1 MRVLFVTTRLPHL
14 PCHDAARLA
23 ASHLVDHL
31 AGRHV
36 LAVVAA
42 TGGGDTPAQRGWL
55 TSRAARV
62 ETVSGAPWRR
72 AWSGRPA
79 DGLDALAATARRVA
93 ADFAPDVIHLEGAV
107 LAPLARAAG
116 APTVLA
122 CHESATL
129 RARDVRRAGGS
140 AWRRLAARVDER
152 VETAWAREWF
162 GAATACVV
170 DSEDDR
176 QALAEHVPFER
187 IDVVPA
193 GIDDVKH
200 AYRRSSE
207 AWRLVFTGDLDAPRD
222 VEAARRLA
230 GVILPRLRREVP
242 RAELLVAGT
251 DGAAGVTRTLGAL
264 PGVRVTG
271 SLVDLRASVWGAGVY
286 VSPLEAGFGRKAR
299 LLEPMALGTPVV
311 TSRASLSGLPDVLP
325 GHHVLTAESDD
336 EFADA
341 IRLLMHEPVVANT
354 IARNARDLVERRFTW
369 RTVAQRYEA
378 LYARLRPA
386 RAVEAAA

>member
-107 LAPLARAAG
+107 LAPLTRAAG

-129 RARDVRRAGGS
+129 RARDVRRGGARGRICWWRAPGARPGSRARWGRCPAS
-140 AWRRLAARVDER
+140 ASPAAWGPPAP
-152 VETAWAREWF
+152 AW
-162 GAATACVV
+162 GA
-170 DSEDDR
+170 
-176 QALAEHVPFER
+176 
-187 IDVVPA
+187 
-193 GIDDVKH
+193 
-200 AYRRSSE
+200 
-207 AWRLVFTGDLDAPRD
+207 
-222 VEAARRLA
+222 
-230 GVILPRLRREVP
+230 
-242 RAELLVAGT
+242 
-251 DGAAGVTRTLGAL
+251 
-264 PGVRVTG
+264 
-271 SLVDLRASVWGAGVY
+271 RAS
-286 VSPLEAGFGRKAR
+286 
-299 LLEPMALGTPVV
+299 T
-311 TSRASLSGLPDVLP
+311 
-325 GHHVLTAESDD
+325 
-336 EFADA
+336 
-341 IRLLMHEPVVANT
+341 
-354 IARNARDLVERRFTW
+354 
-369 RTVAQRYEA
+369 
-378 LYARLRPA
+378 
-386 RAVEAAA
+386 